1 MVQPKAPMD
10 IKDSRGVQAV
20 CVDTLKELDMGS
32 KAAGESLVT
41 LRWTSPSWN
50 VG

>member
-1 MVQPKAPMD
+1 MD

-41 LRWTSPSWN
+41 LRWTSPSWAM
-50 VG
+50 G